1 MKHYALGRLPVGAM
15 NKTEAAYSAHLGLLQ
30 NVGEILWFRFE
41 GIKLRLADNTFYSPA
56 FAVMAADHVVEFH
69 EIKGAMAM
77 FADDAKVK
85 VKVAAE
91 AYPFRFKVVIP
102 RAKKS
107 GGGWEITEIG
117 R

>member
-1 MKHYALGRLPVGAM
+1 MKHYALGRLPVGEM
-15 NKTEAAYSAHLGLLQ
+15 NKTEGRYSDYLTLLKAA
-30 NVGEILWFRFE
+30 GEVLWFRFE
-41 GIKLRLADNTFYSPA
+41 GIKLRLADNTFYSPD

-102 RAKKS
+102 RAKKN
-107 GGGWEITEIG
+107 GGGWDITEIG